1 MGAFIR
7 ATLHQK
13 KHSGLFVYVFDLLS
27 LVSQVNGEISHHIG
41 DLW

>member
-1 MGAFIR
+1 MSQIKLA
-7 ATLHQK
+7 
-13 KHSGLFVYVFDLLS
+13 GLFVYFFDLLS

>member
-1 MGAFIR
+1 MS
-7 ATLHQK
+7 QK
-13 KHSGLFVYVFDLLS
+13 ELSGLFVYVFDLLS